1 MMKRIKIFL
10 SFLSFFLILTSCQSV
25 KQGLTG
31 SKKNNKDEFLV
42 QKKNPLVQ
50 PPNFNELPEPKSK
63 KADISEENSSKDI
76 EKLLEGYNVESS
88 NNNNNENIESIEE
101 SILEKINEN

>member
-1 MMKRIKIFL
+1 MKKIKLFIL
-10 SFLSFFLILTSCQSV
+10 LLNVVLLLTSCQNV
-25 KQGLTG
+25 KDGLTG